1 MSDSLQPH
9 GLRYTRL
16 PCPSYLL
23 EFAQTHVHWFSDVIQ
38 PSHPLSSPS
47 PPASIF
53 PGIRVFSSESVLRIR
68 WPQYWSFS
76 FSISPSSEY
85 SRLISFRMDWFD
97 LLAVQGT
104 RKGLLQHHSLKASI
118 LRCSALWS
126 NPHIH
131 MKLLEKPELWLYGPL
146 SAKRCLCFLICCLGL
161 SCYKAMESRYRFRY

>member
-1 MSDSLQPH
+1 MRTQVYVSLVLFSNSVMFYSPQPH
-9 GLRYTRL
+9 GLQHTRL

-38 PSHPLSSPS
+38 PSHPLSFPS

-68 WPQYWSFS
+68 WPHYWSFS

-85 SRLISFRMDWFD
+85 SRLISFRIDWFD

-104 RKGLLQHHSLKASI
+104 LDIVVCLK
-118 LRCSALWS
+118 
-126 NPHIH
+126 
-131 MKLLEKPELWLYGPL
+131 
-146 SAKRCLCFLICCLGL
+146 LI
-161 SCYKAMESRYRFRY
+161 SCYVNYTSIFKKEFSKKV